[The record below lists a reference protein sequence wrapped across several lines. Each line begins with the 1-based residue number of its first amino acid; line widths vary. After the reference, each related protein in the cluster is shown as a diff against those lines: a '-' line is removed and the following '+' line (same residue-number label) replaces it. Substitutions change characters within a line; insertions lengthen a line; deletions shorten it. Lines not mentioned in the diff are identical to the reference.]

1 MITTILIILF
11 LMQVISFYFIALL
24 NAKISRFDNM
34 EQNQQQIL
42 NDIENSFSAY
52 IAEITD
58 ENNRLIQE
66 LKNTEVPKIVPSKNQ
81 VKPSEHETSIL
92 EPPVS
97 FVSKQI
103 AASSYMKTAQSTT
116 KKVPATVR
124 EKVIFHF
131 DEGKNPEEIA
141 KLLQI
146 GKTEVELFLKF
157 ND

>member
-1 MITTILIILF
+1 MITTFLIILF
-11 LMQVISFYFIALL
+11 LMQVLSFYFIALL

-34 EQNQQQIL
+34 EQKQQQVLI
-42 NDIENSFSAY
+42 DIENSFSAY

-66 LKNTEVPKIVPSKNQ
+66 LKNTEVPKTVLLKNQ
-81 VKPSEHETSIL
+81 VKPSEKEAEAF
-92 EPPVS
+92 EPPFS

-103 AASSYMKTAQSTT
+103 AASSYLKTAQSTT
-116 KKVPATVR
+116 KKVPETVR

-131 DEGKNPEEIA
+131 EEGKTSDEIA
-141 KLLQI
+141 KMLQI